1 MKLNLNSNSAKLYRW
16 FYGKEYMPSNLCP
29 YFWKLVIAYIFGL
42 PLLVLTL
49 PYIIL
54 NLINGDDDLDTI
66 GSRIFASTFM
76 YAAAYLVVAMLS
88 PIMLLFM
95 KFPKQ
100 GTSYLHDLII
110 QGLTTWV
117 VAIVV
122 GIYFLLRGIHNKY
135 SEKKYEK
142 KFEEKPNIV
151 IEMVKA
157 KYNKYCPKIDWE

>member
-54 NLINGDDDLDTI
+54 NLINGDDNPDTI
-66 GSRIFASTFM
+66 GSRILASAFM
-76 YAAAYLVVAMLS
+76 YTVTYFAIAMLS

-95 KFPKQ
+95 KFPKH
-100 GTSYLHDLII
+100 GTSYLHDLLI
-110 QGLTTWV
+110 QGILLWV

-122 GIYFLLRGIHNKY
+122 GIYLLIRAMHNKY
-135 SEKKYEK
+135 SEKK
-142 KFEEKPNIV
+142 FEDASYKKPNIV

>member
-29 YFWKLVIAYIFGL
+29 YFWKLVVVYIFAL

-54 NLINGDDDLDTI
+54 NLIIGDDDPDTI
-66 GSRIFASTFM
+66 NSRILASVFM
-76 YAAAYLVVAMLS
+76 YMAAYLVIAMLS

-95 KFPKQ
+95 KFPKH
-100 GTSYLHDLII
+100 GTSYLHDLIV
-110 QGLTTWV
+110 QGLSAWL
-117 VAIVV
+117 VAIVA
-122 GIYFLLRGIHNKY
+122 GIIYLIKVMYDKHN
-135 SEKKYEK
+135 SN
-142 KFEEKPNIV
+142 KFEEKPYKKPNIV